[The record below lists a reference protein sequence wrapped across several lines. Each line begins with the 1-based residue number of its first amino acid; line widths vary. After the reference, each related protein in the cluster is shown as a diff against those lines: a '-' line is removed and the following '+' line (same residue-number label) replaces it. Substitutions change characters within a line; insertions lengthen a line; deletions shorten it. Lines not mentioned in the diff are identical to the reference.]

1 MPQPYWSPMDHFN
14 FNSMAVLWIWFTWRK
29 ESCNYAQPLY
39 IYIYIYACVTPPFPR
54 EILIFEGPSCN
65 LCFLT
70 FPALSFLIPMQL
82 LLPFLFYSLTKM
94 YLL

>member
-29 ESCNYAQPLY
+29 ESCNYAQPL
-39 IYIYIYACVTPPFPR
+39 YIYIYACVTPPFPR